1 MEENNI
7 WKARN
12 SYNMDGSSVPLR
24 KDEDL
29 AKPNGVT
36 ADMDKD
42 ERKEEEKIQ
51 PGFKKRGL
59 VYGVDDRP
67 PLNIALVCAFQVSKD
82 VLS

>member
-7 WKARN
+7 WKPRN
-12 SYNMDGSSVPLR
+12 SYNMEDSSVPLR

-29 AKPNGVT
+29 AKPSGVT
-36 ADMDKD
+36 VDMDKD
-42 ERKEEEKIQ
+42 ERKEEKIQ
-51 PGFKKRGL
+51 PGFKKKGL

-82 VLS
+82 ILS